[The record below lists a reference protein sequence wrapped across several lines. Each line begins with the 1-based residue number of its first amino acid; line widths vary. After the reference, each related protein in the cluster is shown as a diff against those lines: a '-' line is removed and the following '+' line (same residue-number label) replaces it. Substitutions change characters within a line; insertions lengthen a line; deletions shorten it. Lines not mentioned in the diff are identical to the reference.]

1 VTVVVYA
8 LAVIGGISLVGLV
21 LAVVATISYLRSAV
35 RTETDRQLD
44 VIPGLFDVVEH
55 ERVAG
60 LSEQE
65 REAEIAALE
74 AMWERTPR

>member
-1 VTVVVYA
+1 MTVVVYA

-35 RTETDRQLD
+35 KTETELD

>member
-1 VTVVVYA
+1 MTVVVYA
-8 LAVIGGISLVGLV
+8 FAVIGGISLVGLV

-35 RTETDRQLD
+35 RTETELD